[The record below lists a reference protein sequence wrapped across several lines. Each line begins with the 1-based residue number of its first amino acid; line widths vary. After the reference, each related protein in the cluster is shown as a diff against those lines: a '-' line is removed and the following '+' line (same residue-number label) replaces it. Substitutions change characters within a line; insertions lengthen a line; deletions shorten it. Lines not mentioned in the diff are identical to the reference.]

1 LAGCATL
8 APYTRARQ
16 PPLTVR
22 AVDWNPLHAAVEGVT
37 GAADDGDALLLAG
50 ASVALRAGAVIARHP
65 GLQRVAALPAAD
77 SNMGGTWL
85 VGVDGSGRLWRLHG
99 AGFED
104 VSSRYGLENVRDLC
118 AAGTSIVFRL
128 DHELAV
134 ADGKRVTRHPI
145 SVDDLACGPGRAA
158 GRSQGRIIALDLAR
172 RTVRSFPVEALGAAV
187 DGRGR
192 VVAATRR
199 ALYVEDERGLAL
211 RYLAGDELRD
221 LAGGGGRV
229 WFSDGARLGAL
240 DDDRLSVSEPLLSLS
255 ARLQGSASGDVWALG
270 GAPLRFG
277 RDGDRWAS
285 LVQPVF
291 ARACADCHLP
301 GGASGVDL
309 SSAGAWSARK
319 KLVEERVLFKRSMP
333 PEGHPLAERDRELI
347 RQWLDR

>member
-1 LAGCATL
+1 LAGCAAW

-22 AVDWNPLHAAVEGVT
+22 AVEWNPLHATVEGVT
-37 GAADDGDALLLAG
+37 GAADEGDALLLAG

-65 GLQRVAALPAAD
+65 GLVRVAALPAAD

-85 VGVDGSGRLWRLHG
+85 VGVDGNGRLWRLHG
-99 AGFED
+99 AVFED
-104 VSSRYGLENVRDLC
+104 VSSRYGLGDVRDVC
-118 AAGTSIVFRL
+118 AAGASIVFRL

-134 ADGKRVTRHPI
+134 ADGRRVTRHLI
-145 SVDDLACGPGRAA
+145 SLDDLACGPGRAV
-158 GRSQGRIIALDLAR
+158 GRSQGKIVALDLAR
-172 RTVRSFPVEALGAAV
+172 RSLRSFPLDAIAAAV

-199 ALYVEDERGLAL
+199 ALYVEDQRGLAL

-221 LAGGGGRV
+221 LTGGGGRV

-240 DDDRLSVSEPLLSLS
+240 DDDRLAISEPLLLPS

-301 GGASGVDL
+301 GGAAGVDL
-309 SSAGAWSARK
+309 SSSAAWSARR
-319 KLVEERVLFKRSMP
+319 KLVEERVLVKRSMP
-333 PEGHPLAERDRELI
+333 PDGHPLAERDRQAI
-347 RQWLDR
+347 RDWLNQ